1 MISALTPRTYEAYDA
16 GRPDPTSRRAATW
29 RNNVAP
35 KVKTRYR
42 IAVNHNFCTGCGN
55 CIAYCPMHVLA
66 KDTRL
71 NRRGI
76 YAPVV
81 EQIDRCTG
89 CDLCEMYCGN
99 FAIAVGERP
108 EAEREGGA

>member
-1 MISALTPRTYEAYDA
+1 MAPR
-16 GRPDPTSRRAATW
+16 
-29 RNNVAP
+29 
-35 KVKTRYR
+35 VKTQYR

-55 CIAYCPMHVLA
+55 CISYCPTKVLA
-66 KDTRL
+66 RDDKL

-81 EQIDRCTG
+81 VAEDACTG
-89 CDLCEMYCGN
+89 CKLCELYCGN

-108 EAEREGGA
+108 TDGEVGEI